1 MSPQS
6 VETQIALLRQEL
18 QAMNKDIG
26 EMQKDVSSIVLQA
39 QRWKGMLAAVLGLGG
54 LTITVLTLIEKLGN
68 SFRG

>member
-39 QRWKGMLAAVLGLGG
+39 QRWKGMLAAILGLGG

>member
-39 QRWKGMLAAVLGLGG
+39 QRWKGMLAASPWPWWSHHHR
-54 LTITVLTLIEKLGN
+54 TDANRKLGN